1 MSDTVPVRLKV
12 NGKDRQLAVDPRT
25 TLLGLLRDRLA
36 LVGTKT
42 GCNQGTCGACTVQ
55 VDGRRVLSCLTLAVT
70 ADDRAVRTI
79 EGLADEDGTL
89 HPLQQAFVEW
99 DALQCGFCTPG
110 QIVSAEACIREGNA
124 GSDDDVREYMS
135 GNLCRCAAYP
145 NIVRAV
151 RSVAGGA

>member
-1 MSDTVPVRLKV
+1 MSETVPVRLTV
-12 NGKDRQLAVDPRT
+12 NGEDHVLAVDPRT

-36 LVGTKT
+36 LAGTKT

-55 VDGRRVLSCLTLAVT
+55 VGGRRVLSCLTLAVT
-70 ADDRAVRTI
+70 ADDRSVRTI

-89 HPLQQAFVEW
+89 HPLQQAFVDW